1 MKTSLC
7 EVNPFTTG
15 VCPLLPCPLLCHA
28 LRMQRPESCP
38 CPGGRSELQGGDKP
52 DNLTQDCVA
61 CSQAEHRLALAG
73 FQGAQRAYL

>member
-1 MKTSLC
+1 
-7 EVNPFTTG
+7 
-15 VCPLLPCPLLCHA
+15 
-28 LRMQRPESCP
+28 MQRPESCPCP

-52 DNLTQDCVA
+52 DNLTQDCVV